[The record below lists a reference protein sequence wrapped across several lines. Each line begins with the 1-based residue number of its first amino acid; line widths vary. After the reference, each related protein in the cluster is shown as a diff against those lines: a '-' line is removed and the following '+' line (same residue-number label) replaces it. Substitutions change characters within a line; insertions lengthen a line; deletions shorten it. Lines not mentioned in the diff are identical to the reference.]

1 MMSYYVAIDS
11 CGELTCEMKES
22 GCFGNVP
29 LTINVDGYEIIDDE
43 TFDQADFLRRAAAT
57 ENAPRSACPS
67 PEKYREAFDRDVDHI
82 FAVTLSAE
90 LSGSY
95 NSAMLGRDLIL
106 EDHPERQIYVFN
118 SRSASIGE
126 TLIGLKIR
134 ECEEKH
140 MSFHQIIDT
149 VEKYIDSQT
158 TWFVLESLEA
168 LRKNGRLSNL
178 KAKVASL
185 LNIKPVMMSTPSG
198 NITQLTQCR
207 GINKALVTMVDNIA
221 ATVKDPGNRILAI
234 SHCNCRERG
243 MMVRDA
249 LLERLPLKDVI
260 LLDTRGIS
268 SLYAS
273 DGGIIVVV

>member
-1 MMSYYVAIDS
+1 MSYFVAIDS
-11 CGELTCEMKES
+11 CGELTDEMKKS
-22 GCFGNVP
+22 SCFGSVP

-43 TFDQADFLRRAAAT
+43 AFDQADFLRRAAAT

-67 PEKYREAFDRDVDHI
+67 PEKYRDAFDKDVDHI

-106 EDHPERQIYVFN
+106 EEHPDRQIYVFN

-126 TLIGLKIR
+126 TLIGLKIM

-178 KAKVASL
+178 KARVASL

-198 NITQLTQCR
+198 NITQLAQCR
-207 GINKALVTMVDNIA
+207 GINKALVTMVENIA
-221 ATVKDPGNRILAI
+221 ATTKDPGNRILAI

-249 LLERLPLKDVI
+249 LMERLPLKDVI

>member
-1 MMSYYVAIDS
+1 MSYYVAIDS
-11 CGELTCEMKES
+11 CGELTSEMKES